1 MYYSPIL
8 APVVAL
14 VAWTLLIMI
23 WMMVTRFAAMRS
35 KGISLKGRVGG
46 RGGVALEGVVE
57 DQVMWKA
64 HNYMHLVEQP
74 TLFYAIALALAVG
87 HAGGGYSL
95 ILAWAYVGL
104 RVLHSLV
111 QATVNIVAYRFLLF
125 ALSSF
130 ALLGLTVQGIRMVCS
145 HLSG

>member
-23 WMMVTRFAAMRS
+23 WMMVSRFAAMRRQ
-35 KGISLKGRVGG
+35 GISLKGRVGG
-46 RGGVALEGVVE
+46 RGAQLEGVVE
-57 DQVMWKA
+57 DEVMWKA

-74 TLFYAIALALAVG
+74 TLFYAIALVLAVG
-87 HAGGGYSL
+87 HAGGGYSE

-104 RVLHSLV
+104 RVAHSLI
-111 QATVNIVAYRFLLF
+111 QTTVNIVAYRFLLWMLASL
-125 ALSSF
+125 ALI
-130 ALLGLTVQGIRMVCS
+130 GLVIQGIRVVCG
-145 HLSG
+145 HIA

>member
-1 MYYSPIL
+1 MYSPIL

-14 VAWTLLIMI
+14 VVWTLLVMT
-23 WMMVTRFAAMRS
+23 WMMATRFAAMRR

-46 RGGVALEGVVE
+46 RGGAQLEGVIE
-57 DQVMWKA
+57 DDVMWKS

-95 ILAWAYVGL
+95 ILAWAYVAL
-104 RVLHSLV
+104 RILHSLV
-111 QATVNIVAYRFLLF
+111 QTTINVVAYRFLLF
-125 ALSSF
+125 ALSSL
-130 ALLGLTVQGIRMVCS
+130 ALMGLSVQGIRMVCG
-145 HLSG
+145 HWAG

>member
-1 MYYSPIL
+1 MYSPIL

-14 VAWTLLIMI
+14 VVWTLLVLI
-23 WMMVTRFAAMRS
+23 WMMASRFAAMRR

-46 RGGVALEGVVE
+46 RGGAQLEGVVE
-57 DQVMWKA
+57 DDVMWKS

-87 HAGGGYSL
+87 HAGGGYSEM
-95 ILAWAYVGL
+95 LAWAYVVL
-104 RVLHSLV
+104 RILHSVV

-125 ALSSF
+125 ALSSA
-130 ALLGLTVQGIRMVCS
+130 ALIGLAIQGVRMVCG
-145 HLSG
+145 HMAG

>member
-1 MYYSPIL
+1 MDNAIL

-23 WMMVTRFAAMRS
+23 WMMVTRFAAMRR

-46 RGGVALEGVVE
+46 RGGAQLEGVVE
-57 DQVMWKA
+57 DEVMWKA

-74 TLFYAIALALAVG
+74 TLFYAIALALAIG
-87 HAGGGYSL
+87 HAGGGYNAM
-95 ILAWAYVGL
+95 LAWAYVGL

-111 QATVNIVAYRFLLF
+111 QTTVNIVAYRFILW
-125 ALSSF
+125 ALASL
-130 ALLGLTVQGIRMVCS
+130 ALIGLVVQAARMVCS
-145 HLSG
+145 HI

>member
-1 MYYSPIL
+1 MYSPIL

-23 WMMVTRFAAMRS
+23 WMMASRFAAMRR

-57 DQVMWKA
+57 DEVMWKS

-74 TLFYAIALALAVG
+74 TLFYAIALTLAVG
-87 HAGGGYSL
+87 HAGGGYST
-95 ILAWAYVGL
+95 ILAWAYVVL
-104 RVLHSLV
+104 RILHSLV
-111 QATVNIVAYRFLLF
+111 QILVNIVTYRFILW
-125 ALSSF
+125 ALSS
-130 ALLGLTVQGIRMVCS
+130 LVLIGLAVQGIRMVCG
-145 HLSG
+145 HL

>member
-1 MYYSPIL
+1 MYQSPIL
-8 APVVAL
+8 MPVVAL
-14 VAWTLLIMI
+14 VGWTLLIMI
-23 WMMVTRFAAMRS
+23 WMMTTRFAAMRR

-57 DQVMWKA
+57 DQVMWKS

-74 TLFYAIALALAVG
+74 TLFYAIALTLAVG

-95 ILAWAYVGL
+95 ILAWAYVVL

-111 QATVNIVAYRFLLF
+111 QTTVNVVAYRFLLF

-130 ALLGLTVQGIRMVCS
+130 ALIGLAIQGVRMVCS
-145 HLSG
+145 HV

>member
-14 VAWTLLIMI
+14 VAWTLLIMV
-23 WMMVTRFAAMRS
+23 WMMVTRFAAMRR

-57 DQVMWKA
+57 DEVMWKA

-74 TLFYAIALALAVG
+74 TLFYAIALTLAVG
-87 HAGGGYSL
+87 HAGGGYSA

-104 RVLHSLV
+104 RVAHSLV
-111 QATVNIVAYRFLLF
+111 QTTVNVVAYRFLLW
-125 ALSSF
+125 ALASL
-130 ALLGLTVQGIRMVCS
+130 ALIGLVVQAVRMLCS
-145 HLSG
+145 HLY

>member
-1 MYYSPIL
+1 M
-8 APVVAL
+8 PVVAL
-14 VAWTLLIMI
+14 VGWTLLIMI
-23 WMMVTRFAAMRS
+23 WMMTTRFAAMRR

-57 DQVMWKA
+57 DQVMWKS

-74 TLFYAIALALAVG
+74 TLFYAIALTLAVG

-95 ILAWAYVGL
+95 ILAWAYVVL

-111 QATVNIVAYRFLLF
+111 QTTVNVVAYRFLLF

-130 ALLGLTVQGIRMVCS
+130 ALIGLAIQGVRMVCS
-145 HLSG
+145 HV